1 MDMKRLYITYCSG
14 TKDNSLKSSNEA
26 VTPDKLYIS
35 RRIERFADKCR
46 AAGCK
51 WAILSDKYGVVFS
64 DDKIRWY
71 EKAPDDVTA
80 EEYKV
85 LCSEFLQKTND
96 YEEIWFF
103 YEDNTFHPL
112 HKRLINECIQSGKKI
127 IAFND
132 LEEIK

>member
-1 MDMKRLYITYCSG
+1 MRRLYITYCSG
-14 TKDNSLKSSNEA
+14 TKDNSTKSSKEA

-35 RRIERFADKCR
+35 PRIKRFVEKCR
-46 AAGCK
+46 GMGCE

-64 DDKIRWY
+64 ADKIKWY
-71 EKAPDDVTA
+71 EKPPDDVTA
-80 EEYKV
+80 EEYKA
-85 LCSEFLQKTND
+85 LCSGFQRSTNG

-112 HKRLINECIQSGKKI
+112 HKRLISDSIQSGKKI

-132 LEEIK
+132 FEKIK